1 MPGNFVSLFVCFCF
15 PRKHQPEMT
24 YRSNSMIPLSE
35 TITCSYH
42 NKHNTVLVLAKDI
55 LFITRDATTSLR
67 ILDVVRGFLF
77 LERIFQRCRLYLP
90 VVFARLPA
98 KAEEAISPQKKYIF
112 EATTLLVVSEN
123 VCVAATLTA
132 TETAAETA
140 TATAN
145 CDSEIATGIPIPI
158 SIPIASTLSNELKNC
173 LQALRIL
180 GFLVFLNGNSDADS
194 PVVVGPPRFPSS
206 RFPSL
211 IAQRSQMSCVYLLQK
226 KKQGMKPPLSLSLL
240 SLFLSLSASLCL
252 SLPGS
257 GSLPETTSLSCLS
270 FLFWESVS
278 VRSVIII

>member
-98 KAEEAISPQKKYIF
+98 KAEEAISPQKNIYLKQQHC
-112 EATTLLVVSEN
+112 LLCRKM
-123 VCVAATLTA
+123 CVWLRRWLRQRLQQRRRRQRR
-132 TETAAETA
+132 TA
-140 TATAN
+140 TA
-145 CDSEIATGIPIPI
+145 
-158 SIPIASTLSNELKNC
+158 K
-173 LQALRIL
+173 
-180 GFLVFLNGNSDADS
+180 
-194 PVVVGPPRFPSS
+194 
-206 RFPSL
+206 
-211 IAQRSQMSCVYLLQK
+211 
-226 KKQGMKPPLSLSLL
+226 
-240 SLFLSLSASLCL
+240 
-252 SLPGS
+252 
-257 GSLPETTSLSCLS
+257 
-270 FLFWESVS
+270 
-278 VRSVIII
+278 